1 MCHIGYILGCKTGQP
16 VSSRKLADCPHTGWV
31 FYSPRADRRSN
42 PKFDGTYTV
51 QGFWD
56 MLRRAEDR
64 ADVTHVEGG
73 AAHRMRRMAAGNAL
87 EVTGNVADA
96 MWWIGDTD
104 LRQAQ
109 KYLKKRDHRMRDI
122 AAVCPP

>member
-1 MCHIGYILGCKTGQP
+1 
-16 VSSRKLADCPHTGWV
+16 
-31 FYSPRADRRSN
+31 
-42 PKFDGTYTV
+42 
-51 QGFWD
+51 